1 VRSECDD
8 VLKAIT
14 EAVEKRYANVPVMF
28 YMESG
33 DTDGMH
39 FRNAVAPESGLKPL
53 TKLNQ

>member
-1 VRSECDD
+1 M
-8 VLKAIT
+8 LKAIT
-14 EAVEKRYANVPVMF
+14 EAVEKRYPNVPVMS